1 MFWKIFAK
9 EKLLQI
15 SLVMII
21 SMTSDKII
29 INRIFFLQTFR
40 KKSLLFGE
48 KQLVIT
54 QRNRVN
60 EKKRQIARKQSTD
73 PRTFCMVSK
82 KIKRNEQHNP
92 LSPLRKR
99 KVKERR

>member
-1 MFWKIFAK
+1 
-9 EKLLQI
+9 
-15 SLVMII
+15 
-21 SMTSDKII
+21 
-29 INRIFFLQTFR
+29 LQTFR
-40 KKSLLFGE
+40 QKSLLFGE